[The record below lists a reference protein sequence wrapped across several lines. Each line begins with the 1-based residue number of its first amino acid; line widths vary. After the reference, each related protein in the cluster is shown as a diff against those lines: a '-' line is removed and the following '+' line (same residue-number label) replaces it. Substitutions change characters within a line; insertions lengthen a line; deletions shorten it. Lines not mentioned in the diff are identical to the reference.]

1 MMGVDQVELTSSD
14 WVSILIYGSFAAYV
28 ATAIPSLFRG
38 RFLVGL
44 AALAFWAVTLFAILA
59 GYAYRTELATV
70 ADRVMGVLIPG
81 TAVETGPHEVTVFR
95 RPDGQFMLTVG
106 VGSAHLSFVLDTGAS
121 SVVLRA
127 EDAAK
132 LKIAMKRLVFD
143 VEVSTANGHTLAA
156 ETTLPSVSIG
166 GIAEADVP
174 ALVARPG
181 ALHENLLGMSFLNR
195 LESFTVT
202 KDRLVME
209 GVGTT
214 R

>member
-1 MMGVDQVELTSSD
+1 MIGLDQVGLSSSE
-14 WVSILIYGSFAAYV
+14 WVSVLIYGSLAAYV

-38 RFLVGL
+38 RFSAGL
-44 AALAFWAVTLFAILA
+44 AALGFWAATLFAILA
-59 GYAYRTELATV
+59 GYAYRTELGTV

-81 TAVETGPHEVTVFR
+81 TVVETGPHEVTVFR
-95 RPDGQFMLTVG
+95 RPDGQFVLNVA
-106 VGSAHLSFVLDTGAS
+106 VGSAHLAFVLDTGAS

-132 LKIAMKRLVFD
+132 LKIPVRHLAYD

-156 ETTLPSVSIG
+156 ETTLPAVAIG
-166 GIAEADVP
+166 GISEVDIP

-202 KDRLVME
+202 KDRLVMK
-209 GVGTT
+209 GVEAP